1 MSNVNNA
8 NPAAKGGWSNNFWIY
23 RWLCFGILSVAYVLA
38 QFHRNAMA
46 VVASDMMLD
55 LSMTGAG
62 IGLLASGY
70 FYAYGGMQIPGGF
83 VTDYWGPRKTASMF
97 FALGAVG
104 TIILGLA
111 PVPWVAV
118 LGRVMIGLG
127 VAIVFVPAMKIF
139 SYWFRQS
146 EFSILAGFFMAAGGA
161 GALLASAPLTLMNS
175 LMGWRGSFI
184 AIGVVSL
191 LAAGGLWLIL
201 RDTPEQ
207 KGFNSAELLGE
218 GHTASAKP
226 LPFKQA
232 FKVIISNRSFWLLCC
247 ANFLNFGVS
256 YAFVSLW
263 CGPYFKQIYG
273 YSAGRIG
280 TFLTLFAIF
289 MIIGS
294 FLISRISNRLHSRK
308 KVLLFSFAVSFLM
321 MLMIALFPQNLPVAA
336 FYLMFVLIGLVS
348 HPITA
353 IFATCANEMFPK
365 NVNGAATGLINTFSF
380 IGGGLAQIFMGRF
393 LDWYSGGG
401 TGGVYDVKTYAA
413 SFALLTVAMAVAFLV
428 TLPVKEPYRG

>member
-1 MSNVNNA
+1 MNSVVD
-8 NPAAKGGWSNNFWIY
+8 KGVPVKTGWTNNFEIY
-23 RWLCFGILSVAYVLA
+23 RWVCFGVLALAYVLA

-55 LSMTGAG
+55 LTMTGAG

-70 FYAYGGMQIPGGF
+70 FYAYGCMQIPGGF
-83 VTDYWGPRKTASMF
+83 ITDYWGPRKTASIF
-97 FALGAVG
+97 FALGAIG
-104 TIILGLA
+104 AIILGIA

-118 LGRVMIGLG
+118 VGRVMVGIG
-127 VAIVFVPAMKIF
+127 VATIFVPAMKIF
-139 SYWFRQS
+139 SYWFRHS

-175 LMGWRGSFI
+175 MIGWRSSFI
-184 AIGVVSL
+184 AIGLLSL
-191 LAAGGLWLIL
+191 VTAAALWLIL

-207 KGFNSAELLGE
+207 KGFDSYALLGE
-218 GHTASAKP
+218 SHVTAAKP
-226 LPFKQA
+226 LPLKQA
-232 FKVIISNRSFWLLCC
+232 FKVISSNRSFWLLCF

-263 CGPYFKQIYG
+263 CGPYFKQIYN

-280 TFLTLFAIF
+280 FFLTLFAIF

-294 FLISRISNRLHSRK
+294 FLVSRVSNRLRSRK
-308 KVLLFSFAVSFLM
+308 KILLFSFAVSFLM
-321 MLMIALFPQNLPVAA
+321 MLMITLKPQGLPVAA
-336 FYLMFVLIGLVS
+336 FYIMFILIGLVS
-348 HPITA
+348 HSITA

-365 NVNGAATGLINTFSF
+365 NINGAATGLINTFSF

-401 TGGVYDVKTYAA
+401 NGVYDVKTYAA
-413 SFALLTVAMAVAFLV
+413 SFMLLTFGMALAFVL

>member
-1 MSNVNNA
+1 MNSVDKQKG
-8 NPAAKGGWSNNFWIY
+8 PAKKGWTNNFEVY
-23 RWLCFGILSVAYVLA
+23 RWACFGVLALAYVLA

-46 VVASDMMLD
+46 VVASDMMSD
-55 LSMTGAG
+55 LAMTGAG

-70 FYAYGGMQIPGGF
+70 FYAYGCMQIPGGF
-83 VTDYWGPRKTASMF
+83 ITDYWGPRKTASMF
-97 FALGAVG
+97 FALGAIG
-104 TIILGLA
+104 TIILGIA
-111 PVPWVAV
+111 PTPWVAV
-118 LGRVMIGLG
+118 LGRVMVGIG

-175 LMGWRGSFI
+175 LIGWRGSFI
-184 AIGVVSL
+184 TIGLLSLVTAIL
-191 LAAGGLWLIL
+191 LWLIL

-207 KGFNSAELLGE
+207 KGFDSRALLGE
-218 GHTASAKP
+218 GHVEAAKP

-232 FKVIISNRSFWLLCC
+232 FRVIVSNRSFWLLCF

-273 YSAGRIG
+273 YTAGRIG
-280 TFLTLFAIF
+280 AFLTLFAIF

-294 FLISRISNRLHSRK
+294 FLITRISNRLRSRK
-308 KVLLFSFAVSFLM
+308 KVLLISFAISFLM
-321 MLMIALFPQNLPVAA
+321 MLMITLKPQGLPVAA
-336 FYLMFVLIGLVS
+336 FYAMFVLIGLVS

-401 TGGVYDVKTYAA
+401 NGVYDVKTYAA
-413 SFALLTVAMAVAFLV
+413 SFLLLTVAMAVSFAL

>member
-1 MSNVNNA
+1 MNSVDNKSV
-8 NPAAKGGWSNNFWIY
+8 PAKIGWTNNFWIY
-23 RWLCFGILSVAYVLA
+23 RWACFGVLALAYVLA

-55 LSMTGAG
+55 LTMTGAG

-70 FYAYGGMQIPGGF
+70 FYAYGCMQIPGGF

-97 FALGAVG
+97 FAFGAIC

-111 PVPWVAV
+111 PTPWVAV
-118 LGRVMIGLG
+118 VGRVMVGLG

-175 LMGWRGSFI
+175 TIGWRGSFI
-184 AIGVVSL
+184 VIGGLSL
-191 LAAGGLWLIL
+191 LTAIALWLIL

-207 KGFNSAELLGE
+207 KGFNSRELLGE
-218 GHTASAKP
+218 GHSVAAKP

-232 FKVIISNRSFWLLCC
+232 FKVIVSNRSFWLLCF

-280 TFLTLFAIF
+280 TFLTLFAVF

-294 FLISRISNRLHSRK
+294 FLISRISNRLRSRK
-308 KVLLFSFAVSFLM
+308 KVLLTSFAVSFLM
-321 MLMIALFPQNLPVAA
+321 MLMITLKPQGLPVWA
-336 FYLMFVLIGLVS
+336 FYAMFVLIGLVS

-365 NVNGAATGLINTFSF
+365 NVNGAATGLINMFSF

-401 TGGVYDVKTYAA
+401 NGVYDVKTYAA
-413 SFALLTVAMAVAFLV
+413 SFLLLTIAMAVSFVL
-428 TLPVKEPYRG
+428 TLPVKEPYKS

>member
-1 MSNVNNA
+1 MNGVA
-8 NPAAKGGWSNNFWIY
+8 DKKIPAKTGWTNNFGIY
-23 RWLCFGILSVAYVLA
+23 RWACFGVLALAYVLA

-55 LSMTGAG
+55 LAMTGAG

-70 FYAYGGMQIPGGF
+70 FYAYGCMQIPGGF
-83 VTDYWGPRKTASMF
+83 ITDYWGPRKTASMF

-104 TIILGLA
+104 TIILGIA
-111 PVPWVAV
+111 PAPWVAV
-118 LGRVMIGLG
+118 VGRVLVGVG
-127 VAIVFVPAMKIF
+127 VAIIFVPAMKIF

-175 LMGWRGSFI
+175 LIGWRGSFVT
-184 AIGVVSL
+184 IGVLSL
-191 LAAGGLWLIL
+191 ITAAALWLIL

-207 KGFNSAELLGE
+207 KGFDSRALLGE
-218 GHTASAKP
+218 GHAEAAKP

-232 FKVIISNRSFWLLCC
+232 FRVIVSNRSFWFLCF

-294 FLISRISNRLHSRK
+294 FLISRVSNRLRSRK
-308 KVLLFSFAVSFLM
+308 KVLLLSFAVSFFM
-321 MLMIALFPQNLPVAA
+321 MLMITVMPQNLPVAA
-336 FYLMFVLIGLVS
+336 FYVMFILIGLVS

-393 LDWYSGGG
+393 LDWYGGG
-401 TGGVYDVKTYAA
+401 GNGVYDVKTYAMSFLLLTIA
-413 SFALLTVAMAVAFLV
+413 MAAAFAL
-428 TLPVKEPYRG
+428 TLPVKEPYHG

>member
-1 MSNVNNA
+1 MTAVVN
-8 NPAAKGGWSNNFWIY
+8 KQTSTETVQRKHFERY
-23 RWLCFGILSVAYVLA
+23 RWACFGVLALAYVLA

-46 VVASDMMLD
+46 VVASDIMLD
-55 LSMTGAG
+55 LAMTGTS

-70 FYAYGGMQIPGGF
+70 FYAYGVMQIPGGF
-83 VTDYWGPRKTASMF
+83 ITDHCGPRRTASLF

-104 TIILGLA
+104 TIIMGVA
-111 PVPWVAV
+111 PVAWVAV
-118 LGRVMIGLG
+118 LGRVMVGIG
-127 VAIVFVPAMKIF
+127 VAVVFVPAMKIF

-161 GALLASAPLTLMNS
+161 GALLASSPLTFVNS
-175 LMGWRGSFI
+175 LIGWRGSFV
-184 AIGVVSL
+184 AIGILSL
-191 LAAGGLWLIL
+191 ATAIALGLIL

-207 KGFNSAELLGE
+207 KGFDSRALLGE
-218 GHTASAKP
+218 EHVAAAKP
-226 LPFKQA
+226 LPFTQA
-232 FKVIISNRSFWLLCC
+232 IKTISGNRSFWLLCF

-294 FLISRISNRLHSRK
+294 FFISRVSNRLRSRK

-321 MLMIALFPQNLPVAA
+321 MLMITVRPQNLPVGA
-336 FYLMFVLIGLVS
+336 FYGMFILIGLVS

-353 IFATCANEMFPK
+353 IFATCTNEMFPK

-380 IGGGLAQIFMGRF
+380 IGGGLAQIFMGHF
-393 LDWYSGGG
+393 LDWHSGGG
-401 TGGVYDVKTYAA
+401 GYDVKTYAA
-413 SFALLTVAMAVAFLV
+413 AFLLLTIAMAAAFVL
-428 TLPVKEPYRG
+428 TLPVKEPYRS